1 MRSTTRIRLALTL
14 IALGC
19 ANVPLGATAQGLA
32 REPLPQ
38 VTQTKEFMRTLEAG
52 AGMGNTVRPSVA
64 AALMEA
70 QRLMLGKDFKG
81 AADSLNAAELI
92 AAMTPYE
99 LHVTARV
106 KGALAAATGDADL
119 AARQYDL
126 AAQGTWLSE
135 ADNLATLQ
143 TVAGVYYRAGNYAQ
157 AVAWFDR
164 YFTAGGKD
172 PDSALLRAQSHYLA
186 GDYAAAA
193 QSLGAELA
201 RDGAT
206 GKVPA
211 EILLKLLAD
220 TRARVGDNLG
230 YVAALE
236 MLVHHYPGPTYWRA
250 LLNRVWTNPA
260 LSPRLH
266 LDLLRLEQAAG
277 VLSEARNYLLMA
289 ELALEVGFP
298 TEASR
303 VLEQGYA
310 ANVLGSGPDAAQH
323 QALRTKVRAQAEA
336 DRRTMETDGLS
347 AQKAPDGTALLSV
360 GFNMVQSGQGG
371 AGLVLM
377 EQGLAKGIARN
388 ADLARLRLV
397 GAYALAGQ
405 RDRAIP
411 LLRGMTGN
419 SNAVG
424 HEELVRYW
432 TLLLQQP

>member
-1 MRSTTRIRLALTL
+1 MHSKKSIRLALTL
-14 IALGC
+14 VALGC
-19 ANVPLGATAQGLA
+19 TSLSLSAAAQGLA

-38 VTQTKEFMRTLEAG
+38 VTQTKEFMRTLEAS
-52 AGMGNTVRPSVA
+52 AGVGNTVRPSVA

-70 QRLMLGKDFKG
+70 QRLMQGKDFK
-81 AADSLNAAELI
+81 AAAESLGAAELI
-92 AAMTPYE
+92 TEKTPYE

-119 AARQYDL
+119 AARQYEL
-126 AAQGTWLSE
+126 AAAGTWLSE
-135 ADNLATLQ
+135 ADKLATLQ
-143 TVAGVYYRAGNYAQ
+143 TVAGVYYRARSYTQ

-164 YFTAGGKD
+164 YFAAGGKD
-172 PDSALLRAQSHYLA
+172 PDSAMLRAQSHYLA

-201 RDGAT
+201 RDSAA
-206 GKVPA
+206 GKLPA

-220 TRARVGDNLG
+220 TRSRVDDNVG

-236 MLVHHYPGPTYWRA
+236 MLVRHYPSATYWRA

-277 VLSEARNYLLMA
+277 VLTEARNYLLMA

-298 TEASR
+298 TEATR
-303 VLEQGYA
+303 VLEQGYT
-310 ANVLGSGPDAAQH
+310 ANVLGTGPDAAQH
-323 QALRTKVRAQAEA
+323 QALRTKVRAQAET
-336 DRRTMETDGLS
+336 DRRTMEADALS
-347 AQKAPDGTALLSV
+347 ARKAPDGTALLSV
-360 GFNMVQSGQGG
+360 GFNMVQSGQGE
-371 AGLVLM
+371 AGLALM
-377 EQGLAKGIARN
+377 EQGLAKGISRN

-405 RDRAIP
+405 RTRAMP
-411 LLRGMTGN
+411 LLRSMAGN